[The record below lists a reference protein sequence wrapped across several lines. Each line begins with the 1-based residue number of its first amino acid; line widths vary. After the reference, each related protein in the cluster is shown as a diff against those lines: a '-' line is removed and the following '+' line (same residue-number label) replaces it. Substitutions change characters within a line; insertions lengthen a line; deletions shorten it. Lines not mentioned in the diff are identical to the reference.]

1 MPNKTVATIPI
12 TENDQQYYAGQYG
25 PLINGTGNN
34 KDVWEFPDLNTTLIS
49 NYDTIGGAQVRDTG
63 NFAVHALANSTT
75 LPSNANLIAANNVTV
90 TDTTN
95 NTIKI
100 SPAIANGAF
109 IFLDL
114 TDIATGD
121 NYGSYSYLTL
131 NDVISNFILAFTG
144 EGQTLTKVNR
154 TQVLF
159 HARRAI
165 QELSYDVLKS
175 YRSQELT
182 IPTNLTVPIP
192 RDYVKYVNVSWSDNL
207 GLMHTIY
214 PLWGLSGSPN
224 ELPIIDGATGVPTQS
239 SYGNNLEAS
248 QSLIEDRWKKAND
261 FQVTGDFSPFDDS
274 GVYNLQWYKQAY
286 GQRYGLNP
294 ETSQRNGWFDINQR
308 TGMFTFSASLVGQ
321 VIQLSYISD
330 GLGSDLN
337 SVVPKLA
344 EEALYAQILY
354 RVSATRNDVDGN
366 SKAFFKRDSYVKTRN
381 AKIRLSEL
389 KLDEIVQIFRGQSKW
404 IKH

>member
-63 NFAVHALANSTT
+63 NFAVHALATSTT

-192 RDYVKYVNVSWSDNL
+192 RD
-207 GLMHTIY
+207 
-214 PLWGLSGSPN
+214 
-224 ELPIIDGATGVPTQS
+224 
-239 SYGNNLEAS
+239 
-248 QSLIEDRWKKAND
+248 
-261 FQVTGDFSPFDDS
+261 
-274 GVYNLQWYKQAY
+274 
-286 GQRYGLNP
+286 
-294 ETSQRNGWFDINQR
+294 
-308 TGMFTFSASLVGQ
+308 
-321 VIQLSYISD
+321 
-330 GLGSDLN
+330 
-337 SVVPKLA
+337 
-344 EEALYAQILY
+344 
-354 RVSATRNDVDGN
+354 
-366 SKAFFKRDSYVKTRN
+366 
-381 AKIRLSEL
+381 
-389 KLDEIVQIFRGQSKW
+389 
-404 IKH
+404 

>member
-1 MPNKTVATIPI
+1 
-12 TENDQQYYAGQYG
+12 
-25 PLINGTGNN
+25 
-34 KDVWEFPDLNTTLIS
+34 
-49 NYDTIGGAQVRDTG
+49 
-63 NFAVHALANSTT
+63 
-75 LPSNANLIAANNVTV
+75 
-90 TDTTN
+90 
-95 NTIKI
+95 
-100 SPAIANGAF
+100 
-109 IFLDL
+109 
-114 TDIATGD
+114 
-121 NYGSYSYLTL
+121 
-131 NDVISNFILAFTG
+131 
-144 EGQTLTKVNR
+144 
-154 TQVLF
+154 
-159 HARRAI
+159 
-165 QELSYDVLKS
+165 
-175 YRSQELT
+175 
-182 IPTNLTVPIP
+182 
-192 RDYVKYVNVSWSDNL
+192 
-207 GLMHTIY
+207 MHTIY